1 MLRLGL
7 EGPRFLRPA
16 APGLRNFITV
26 ASHKIPR
33 GASEL
38 YVLGN
43 SLTDWYKR
51 PTPIWRRRCE
61 ITARTSHSK
70 GTTFRSG
77 GSSSTNTNWSRP
89 ESTPDSASLRTS
101 MPSTALHARPSPS
114 TTTGSYALP
123 PMTPSSPVSGAPG
136 GRAAAPSLSLSR
148 RSSTNAS
155 TVPTVTRSMPYSSL
169 YSNTTLP
176 SLPPSTPSPG
186 ATASTDS
193 PHRCSSPSGR
203 SSRPG
208 QGSLAT

>member
-1 MLRLGL
+1 MRDNSKDLTL
-7 EGPRFLRPA
+7 ERNYIQKWRFLIHEYQLVKARKHPRFRFAQDFYAFHGTTRQTFAKYYNRFLR
-16 APGLRNFITV
+16 
-26 ASHKIPR
+26 S
-33 GASEL
+33 
-38 YVLGN
+38 
-43 SLTDWYKR
+43 
-51 PTPIWRRRCE
+51 
-61 ITARTSHSK
+61 
-70 GTTFRSG
+70 
-77 GSSSTNTNWSRP
+77 
-89 ESTPDSASLRTS
+89 
-101 MPSTALHARPSPS
+101 
-114 TTTGSYALP
+114 P
-123 PMTPSSPVSGAPG
+123 PMTPSSPVSGVPG